1 MVRAMKKIV
10 KNKKKQ
16 KRIHANSD
24 AEKGKGK
31 KWEQYGYAN

>member
-1 MVRAMKKIV
+1 MVRVTKKIV
-10 KNKKKQ
+10 KNKKK

-31 KWEQYGYAN
+31 KWEQYRYAN